1 MDFALPLTPHYTQTG
16 GTTAAAAATTVFGK
30 YAVAATILFTLVV
43 FLFEFFLNIR
53 QRKSYHKTD
62 FPRELETTVGN
73 IDQETKLSA
82 AAATTADDDKK
93 DESSNDKKSK
103 VDRTAPILPQLKSKF
118 SSAQSYGLDKI
129 NFSIVSS
136 IYAVSEEVVF
146 LLYGFLPYVWDKACN
161 ISSNYGWTETENEI
175 KITLVFLGLVTIVGT
190 ITSLPFELY
199 STFEIEK
206 KHGFNK
212 QTLGL
217 FFMDK
222 LKGLVLSAVF
232 GGPFV
237 ALLLKIIFAGGDKFY
252 LYVWAFTFVFSVIMM
267 TLVPV
272 VIMPLFNKY
281 EKLQDGPLK
290 DSIYELAGKLSF
302 PLTKLFVMDGS
313 KRSSHSNA
321 FMFGFMKNKR
331 IVLFDTLMEQVS
343 NDEILAILGHELGHW
358 KMGHTVTN
366 FVVTQVYTGFMFYF
380 FSLCYNSHE
389 LYRAFGFD
397 DESRPIPTIIAL
409 VLFTSTIWA
418 PVDKTLSFI
427 MTVHSRKCEFEADE
441 FSVNLGMSSKL
452 QSGLCKIHLENLGAM
467 SPDSWY
473 STYHYSHPPLV
484 ERLSAMMKLD
494 TRKKLQ

>member
-1 MDFALPLTPHYTQTG
+1 MIAAIIASSTMDFTLPLTPQYTQTG
-16 GTTAAAAATTVFGK
+16 GTTAAAATATVFGK

-43 FLFEFFLNIR
+43 FLFEAYLNFR
-53 QRKSYHKTD
+53 QRKSYHKTE

-73 IDQETKLSA
+73 IDQETKLSTSTTTT
-82 AAATTADDDKK
+82 TTADKK
-93 DESSNDKKSK
+93 EEESSSTDDNKKKSK
-103 VDRTAPILPQLKSKF
+103 VDRNLPILPQLKSKF
-118 SSAQSYGLDKI
+118 SNAQSYGLDKI

-136 IYAVSEEVVF
+136 FYAVTEEVVF
-146 LLYGFLPYVWDKACN
+146 LLYGFLPYIWDKACN
-161 ISSNYGWTETENEI
+161 IGSKYGWTETENEI

-222 LKGLVLSAVF
+222 LKGLVLTAVF

-237 ALLLKIIFAGGDKFY
+237 ALLLKIIFAGGERFY

-281 EKLQDGPLK
+281 EKLPDGPLK

-313 KRSSHSNA
+313 KRSSHS
-321 FMFGFMKNKR
+321 
-331 IVLFDTLMEQVS
+331 VS
-343 NDEILAILGHELGHW
+343 RD
-358 KMGHTVTN
+358 
-366 FVVTQVYTGFMFYF
+366 F
-380 FSLCYNSHE
+380 C
-389 LYRAFGFD
+389 
-397 DESRPIPTIIAL
+397 
-409 VLFTSTIWA
+409 
-418 PVDKTLSFI
+418 VD
-427 MTVHSRKCEFEADE
+427 CNE
-441 FSVNLGMSSKL
+441 
-452 QSGLCKIHLENLGAM
+452 
-467 SPDSWY
+467 
-473 STYHYSHPPLV
+473 
-484 ERLSAMMKLD
+484 
-494 TRKKLQ
+494 

>member
-1 MDFALPLTPHYTQTG
+1 MDFTLTLTPQYTQTG
-16 GTTAAAAATTVFGK
+16 GTTKAATSSLFGD
-30 YAVAATILFTLVV
+30 YAIAATILFTLVV
-43 FLFEFFLNIR
+43 FLFEAYLNFR

-73 IDQETKLSA
+73 IDRETKSA
-82 AAATTADDDKK
+82 AASADKTEESSKNDDDKK
-93 DESSNDKKSK
+93 DK
-103 VDRTAPILPQLKSKF
+103 VDRNAPILPQLKSKF
-118 SSAQSYGLDKI
+118 SHAQSYGLDKI
-129 NFSIVSS
+129 NFSIFSS
-136 IYAVSEEVVF
+136 TYAVTEEVAF
-146 LLYGFLPYVWDKACN
+146 LLYGFYPYVWDKACAVG
-161 ISSNYGWTETENEI
+161 SKYGWTETEHEI
-175 KITLVFLGLVTIVGT
+175 KITLLFLGIVTIVGT

-217 FFMDK
+217 FFTDK

-237 ALLLKIIFAGGDKFY
+237 ALLLKIIFMGGDKFY

-281 EKLQDGPLK
+281 EKLPDGPLK

-313 KRSSHSNA
+313 KRSSHSN
-321 FMFGFMKNKR
+321 KR
-331 IVLFDTLMEQVS
+331 IVLFDTLMTQVS

-366 FVVTQVYTGFMFYF
+366 FVVTQ
-380 FSLCYNSHE
+380 
-389 LYRAFGFD
+389 
-397 DESRPIPTIIAL
+397 SRPIPTIIAL

-418 PVDKTLSFI
+418 PVDKALSFI

-494 TRKKLQ
+494 TAKKLS

>member
-1 MDFALPLTPHYTQTG
+1 MDFTLPLTPQYTQTG
-16 GTTAAAAATTVFGK
+16 GTTKAAATTLFGQ

-43 FLFEFFLNIR
+43 FLFEAYLNFR

-73 IDQETKLSA
+73 IDRETKSTSSA
-82 AAATTADDDKK
+82 AAAASDKKDDEPSKSNDDKK
-93 DESSNDKKSK
+93 DK
-103 VDRTAPILPQLKSKF
+103 VDRNAPILPQLKSKF

-136 IYAVSEEVVF
+136 TYAVAEEVVYM
-146 LLYGFLPYVWDKACN
+146 LYGFLPYVWDKACN
-161 ISSNYGWTETENEI
+161 IGAKYGWTETENEI
-175 KITLVFLGLVTIVGT
+175 KITLLFLGIVTIIGT

-217 FFMDK
+217 FFTDK
-222 LKGLVLSAVF
+222 LKGLVLTCCF

-237 ALLLKIIFAGGDKFY
+237 ALLLKIIFAGGEKFY

-281 EKLQDGPLK
+281 EKLPDGPLK

-313 KRSSHSNA
+313 KRSSHSVSRDFVLITA
-321 FMFGFMKNKR
+321 GSFWWDIPSHICFPIYRFEER
-331 IVLFDTLMEQVS
+331 IHVWVHEEQTHCLVR
-343 NDEILAILGHELGHW
+343 
-358 KMGHTVTN
+358 HTHG
-366 FVVTQVYTGFMFYF
+366 TGF
-380 FSLCYNSHE
+380 
-389 LYRAFGFD
+389 
-397 DESRPIPTIIAL
+397 
-409 VLFTSTIWA
+409 
-418 PVDKTLSFI
+418 K
-427 MTVHSRKCEFEADE
+427 
-441 FSVNLGMSSKL
+441 
-452 QSGLCKIHLENLGAM
+452 
-467 SPDSWY
+467 
-473 STYHYSHPPLV
+473 
-484 ERLSAMMKLD
+484 
-494 TRKKLQ
+494 

>member
-1 MDFALPLTPHYTQTG
+1 MDFTLPLTPQYTQTG
-16 GTTAAAAATTVFGK
+16 GTTAAAGTTAFGT

-43 FLFEFFLNIR
+43 FLFEFYLNVR

-73 IDQETKLSA
+73 IDRETKSTST
-82 AAATTADDDKK
+82 TTADKK
-93 DESSNDKKSK
+93 DESSSSDGDKKSK
-103 VDRTAPILPQLKSKF
+103 VDRNAPILPQLKSKF

-136 IYAVSEEVVF
+136 TYAVTEEVVF
-146 LLYGFLPYVWDKACN
+146 LLYGFLPYIWDSACN
-161 ISSNYGWTETENEI
+161 IGSKYGWTETENEI
-175 KITLVFLGLVTIVGT
+175 KITLVFLGLVTIIGT

-212 QTLGL
+212 QTMGL

-222 LKGLVLSAVF
+222 LKGLVLTAVF

-237 ALLLKIIFAGGDKFY
+237 ALLLKIIFMGGERFY

-281 EKLQDGPLK
+281 EKLPDGPLK

-313 KRSSHSNA
+313 KRSSHSVSRE
-321 FMFGFMKNKR
+321 F
-331 IVLFDTLMEQVS
+331 IVD
-343 NDEILAILGHELGHW
+343 
-358 KMGHTVTN
+358 
-366 FVVTQVYTGFMFYF
+366 
-380 FSLCYNSHE
+380 C
-389 LYRAFGFD
+389 
-397 DESRPIPTIIAL
+397 
-409 VLFTSTIWA
+409 
-418 PVDKTLSFI
+418 
-427 MTVHSRKCEFEADE
+427 
-441 FSVNLGMSSKL
+441 
-452 QSGLCKIHLENLGAM
+452 SGG
-467 SPDSWY
+467 
-473 STYHYSHPPLV
+473 
-484 ERLSAMMKLD
+484 
-494 TRKKLQ
+494 